1 MNYLLLMLSKI
12 YNIEFSNYYI
22 IPSSQTARV
31 TNSINFK
38 FNDVERFK
46 EQYLTKI
53 KSIIDH
59 SIKA

>member
-1 MNYLLLMLSKI
+1 MDYLLLMLSKF
-12 YNIEFSNYYI
+12 YNIEFSNHYI

-31 TNSINFK
+31 TDNGNFK

-53 KSIIDH
+53 KSII
-59 SIKA
+59 